1 MQINMILL
9 LFTLLILSYY
19 FGAKYTSLTVKIEY
33 LRGNISEQNYEVGIY
48 DFYKF
53 PIPYF
58 SEPNDSDEIKK
69 MIKRRGLFVG
79 LFWICFISFIVIC
92 IIESPPSNHN
102 K

>member
-1 MQINMILL
+1 MLVIVIILL
-9 LFTLLILSYY
+9 ISSMFLMHKFS
-19 FGAKYTSLTVKIEY
+19 ALTIEIEKKS
-33 LRGNISEQNYEVGIY
+33 GNLEDDYKASKY
-48 DFYKF
+48 DFSGY

-58 SEPNDSDEIKK
+58 SEPNDSEEIKK

-92 IIESPPSNHN
+92 IVESPPSNHH